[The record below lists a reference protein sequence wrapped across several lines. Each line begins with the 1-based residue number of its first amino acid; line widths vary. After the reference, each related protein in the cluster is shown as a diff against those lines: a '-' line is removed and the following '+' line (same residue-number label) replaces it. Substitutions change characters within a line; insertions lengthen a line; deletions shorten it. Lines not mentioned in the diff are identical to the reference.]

1 MRTGFRW
8 QMGVGAATW
17 VLSISTALAQEALEE
32 IVVTAQK
39 REQNLQEVPIA
50 VAAFSGD
57 QLKEAGAVQPL
68 DLAAMTPNLTAKN
81 AVQHRPHLRPARH
94 RSQRLCH
101 QRYATGRRLRRRS
114 LSCQQLPARLRSHGS
129 QTRRGA

>member
-17 VLSISTALAQEALEE
+17 VLSIGTALAQEALEE

-68 DLAAMTPNLTAKN
+68 DLAAMTPNLTGKN
-81 AVQHRPHLRPARH
+81 GVGNPAPNFGLRGIRFKDFCNN
-94 RSQRLCH
+94 RKQ
-101 QRYATGRRLRRRS
+101 TGRGFVEGIFPVKKS
-114 LSCQQLPARLRSHGS
+114 QL
-129 QTRRGA
+129 